1 MQGSDIIRNRNEI
14 KNQLPKFYDYH
25 WQFRDEGNFFDF
37 QIPHLKV
44 NAFDIESEILFSGSS
59 ALIQSYLDL
68 IMNISFSWAAN
79 KTAIDI
85 DIDDESLANYFRFRI
100 RNLHTKHSVFDF
112 YRFLDHAA
120 FHLNELSLGK
130 LINTKPREVCFNLL
144 KKVTKFQGIKDEII
158 QGKDILLNNAFS
170 SLTKRGIKILK
181 AFRNIET
188 HRFPLGIDCIHYP
201 FSRINV
207 EIRLD
212 DKYGSVISIG
222 GYSLYGTPDISFQNM
237 ELILKTIGDNAKKII
252 QGFCNN
258 YLIVKDV

>member
-14 KNQLPKFYDYH
+14 KNQLAKFYDYH
-25 WQFRDEGNFFDF
+25 WQFLDEGRFFDF
-37 QIPHLKV
+37 KIPHLKV
-44 NAFDIESEILFSGSS
+44 NTFDIESEILFSGSS
-59 ALIQSYLDL
+59 ALIQSYGDL
-68 IMNISFSWAAN
+68 IMNISLAWAAN
-79 KTAIDI
+79 KTAI

-100 RNLHTKHSVFDF
+100 RNLHSKQSVFDF

-120 FHLNELSLGK
+120 FHLNELSLGT
-130 LINTKPREVCFNLL
+130 LINKSPRRASFDNLE
-144 KKVTKFQGIKDEII
+144 KKTGFQGIHDKII

-170 SLTKRGIKILK
+170 SLTDKGRKILTD
-181 AFRNIET
+181 FRNIET
-188 HRFPLGIDCIHYP
+188 HRFPLGIDCINYP

-212 DKYGSVISIG
+212 DKYGSAISIG
-222 GYSLYGTPDISFQNM
+222 GYNLYCTPDISFSEM

-258 YLIVKDV
+258 DLIVEKV